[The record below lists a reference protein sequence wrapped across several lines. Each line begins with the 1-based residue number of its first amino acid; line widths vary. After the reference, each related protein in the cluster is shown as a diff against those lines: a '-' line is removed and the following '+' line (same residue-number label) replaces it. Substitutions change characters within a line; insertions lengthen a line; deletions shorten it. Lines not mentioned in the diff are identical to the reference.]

1 MSTPMGSQGHT
12 ATLPA
17 PAGVVGMTVRYALIS
32 TRAAYRNLRFLVLT
46 VALPLLLFLLYANI
60 YQGQSTDSGL
70 SVTAYLMVSMAS
82 FGCIGAA
89 INTGA
94 RVAIERQL
102 GWNRQLRLT
111 ALPPNS
117 YLIGKAVVSML
128 VTLPALILVFIAGA
142 TIGHVSL
149 TPTEWLATG
158 VSVWLGLIP
167 FAVLGLVIGFAG
179 TVDSV
184 QPISMLTYLGLSILG
199 GLWFPVELFPAFLQA
214 VAKVTPS
221 YWLADLGRS
230 VLAGD
235 GVPMTA
241 VLVLAA
247 WSVALGVL
255 GAFAYSRSGK
265 KV

>member
-1 MSTPMGSQGHT
+1 MSTISAPTSTGVLAMT
-12 ATLPA
+12 ARYTL
-17 PAGVVGMTVRYALIS
+17 VS
-32 TRAAYRNLRFLVLT
+32 TRTTYRNLRFLVLT
-46 VALPLLLFLLYANI
+46 VALPLLLFLLYANV
-60 YQGQSTDSGL
+60 YQGQTTDSGI

-94 RVAIERQL
+94 RVATERQV

-111 ALPPNS
+111 ALPPRS
-117 YLIGKAVVSML
+117 YLAAKAMVSML

-142 TIGHVSL
+142 TVGNVELSAVQ
-149 TPTEWLATG
+149 WLATG
-158 VSVWLGLIP
+158 VGVWLGLIP

-214 VAKVTPS
+214 VAKVMPS

-230 VLAGD
+230 VLSGD
-235 GVPMTA
+235 GVPLDA
-241 VLVLAA
+241 VLVLLA
-247 WSVALGVL
+247 WTGVLGVL

-265 KV
+265 KI

>member
-1 MSTPMGSQGHT
+1 M
-12 ATLPA
+12 
-17 PAGVVGMTVRYALIS
+17 
-32 TRAAYRNLRFLVLT
+32 
-46 VALPLLLFLLYANI
+46 
-60 YQGQSTDSGL
+60 
-70 SVTAYLMVSMAS
+70 
-82 FGCIGAA
+82 
-89 INTGA
+89 
-94 RVAIERQL
+94 
-102 GWNRQLRLT
+102 
-111 ALPPNS
+111 
-117 YLIGKAVVSML
+117 
-128 VTLPALILVFIAGA
+128 
-142 TIGHVSL
+142 
-149 TPTEWLATG
+149 ATG
-158 VSVWLGLIP
+158 LSVWLGLIP

-184 QPISMLTYLGLSILG
+184 QPISMMTYLGLSILG

-247 WSVALGVL
+247 WTVVLGVL

>member
-1 MSTPMGSQGHT
+1 MT
-12 ATLPA
+12 AHPNTVTRPA
-17 PAGVVGMTVRYALIS
+17 PSGVVGMTARYALIS
-32 TRAAYRNLRFLVLT
+32 TRTAYRNLRFLVLT

-60 YQGQSTDSGL
+60 YQGQDTGTGI

-94 RVAIERQL
+94 RVAIERQV

-117 YLIGKAVVSML
+117 YLIAKAAVSML
-128 VTLPALILVFIAGA
+128 VTLPALLLVFIAGA
-142 TIGHVSL
+142 TVGHVTL
-149 TPTEWLATG
+149 TPAQWLATG

-184 QPISMLTYLGLSILG
+184 QPISMLCYLGLSILG
-199 GLWFPVELFPAFLQA
+199 GLWFPVEMFPTFLQA
-214 VAKVTPS
+214 VARATPS

-230 VLAGD
+230 VLGGD

-247 WSVALGVL
+247 WTVGLGIL
-255 GAFAYSRSGK
+255 GAFAYSRSGT